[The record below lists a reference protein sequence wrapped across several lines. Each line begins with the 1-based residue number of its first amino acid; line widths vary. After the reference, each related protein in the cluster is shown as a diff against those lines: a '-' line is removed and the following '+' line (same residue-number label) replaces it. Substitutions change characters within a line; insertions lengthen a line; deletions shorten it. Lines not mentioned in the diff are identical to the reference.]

1 MNPLPLLLGF
11 MLIKGLG
18 KKDKDS
24 GDGGL
29 GSLLGN
35 PDAMAMLPHVTK
47 LFDSAATVQE
57 KNDAVMALMT
67 NPAVFDIVSRFAAKA
82 AKTTTTTRPPTKP
95 QKMPVKPE
103 NANTP
108 TKAESF
114 SARWKKSPAPKYQAN
129 FINFTTTGT
138 SKSKTRKIKSGLR
151 RF

>member
-47 LFDSAATVQE
+47 LFDSAATEQE

-67 NPAVFDIVSRFAAKA
+67 NPAVFDIVSRF
-82 AKTTTTTRPPTKP
+82 T
-95 QKMPVKPE
+95 VK
-103 NANTP
+103 ND
-108 TKAESF
+108 
-114 SARWKKSPAPKYQAN
+114 
-129 FINFTTTGT
+129 GG
-138 SKSKTRKIKSGLR
+138 KSGKNNNDDAPADETAKNAGETGKREYSDESKEFFRPVEKVAGAEISGKLYKLYDNWYVKK
-151 RF
+151 

>member
-47 LFDSAATVQE
+47 LFDSAATEQE

-67 NPAVFDIVSRFAAKA
+67 NPAVFDIVSRFAAK
-82 AKTTTTTRPPTKP
+82 
-95 QKMPVKPE
+95 
-103 NANTP
+103 ND
-108 TKAESF
+108 
-114 SARWKKSPAPKYQAN
+114 
-129 FINFTTTGT
+129 GG
-138 SKSKTRKIKSGLR
+138 KSGKNNDDAPAGETEKREYSDESREFFRPVEKVAGAEISGKLYKLYDNWYVKK
-151 RF
+151 

>member
-47 LFDSAATVQE
+47 LFDSAATEQE
-57 KNDAVMALMT
+57 KNDAVMAVMT
-67 NPAVFDIVSRFAAKA
+67 TRAVLRGVGRFAAK
-82 AKTTTTTRPPTKP
+82 
-95 QKMPVKPE
+95 
-103 NANTP
+103 ND
-108 TKAESF
+108 
-114 SARWKKSPAPKYQAN
+114 
-129 FINFTTTGT
+129 GG
-138 SKSKTRKIKSGLR
+138 KSGKNNDDAPADETAKNAGEAGKREYSDESKEFFRPVEKVAGAEISGKLYKLYDNWYVKK
-151 RF
+151 